1 MKKDLGLLEE
11 LELIIPG
18 FRGYKQ
24 KELIREDDALI
35 RNHVFFL
42 LKDAKESIEKVLPKV
57 LEKHPNLMEKTDD
70 LRKELIKVSQKIKHA
85 SRGYS
90 GLFDRIKIREEE
102 LKTLLEKDY
111 HLVKKTREITETCN
125 SLPSLVGEETRFKEA
140 LDKVEELLIS
150 LENLID
156 DRERIFKFEE
166 VV

>member
-90 GLFDRIKIREEE
+90 GLFDRIK
-102 LKTLLEKDY
+102 
-111 HLVKKTREITETCN
+111 KTREITETCN

-156 DRERIFKFEE
+156 DRERMFKFEE